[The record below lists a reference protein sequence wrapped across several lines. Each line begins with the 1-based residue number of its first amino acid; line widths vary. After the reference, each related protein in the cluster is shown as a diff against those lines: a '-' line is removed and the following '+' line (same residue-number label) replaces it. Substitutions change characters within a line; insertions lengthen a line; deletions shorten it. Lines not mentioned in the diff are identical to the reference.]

1 MVHGK
6 HDMDRRSLLG
16 GLAAGVAASGAAL
29 AAGVAAPAQAAE
41 RSGPRAVHVYD
52 AVALLE
58 ETVPH
63 GTTPIGQRFRVPI
76 IGGTFEGP
84 DLRGRI
90 LPGGFDWQLMRADGY
105 LELVADYFMETDD
118 KVLIQV
124 TNRGL
129 LHLASPG
136 GPATYVMSTPRFE
149 APMGKYGWLNQF
161 IFTGTVAP
169 GAGPKPSVQLS
180 IFKLI

>member
-136 GPATYVMSTPRFE
+136 GPATYVMSTPRFK
-149 APMGKYGWLNQF
+149 APMGKYGWLHQF

>member
-1 MVHGK
+1 MGNEIN
-6 HDMDRRSLLG
+6 RRGILG
-16 GLAAGVAASGAAL
+16 ALIAGGAAGGAAL
-29 AAGVAAPAQAAE
+29 SLGGAAQAETVSRPAAPKAE
-41 RSGPRAVHVYD
+41 FVYD

-84 DLRGRI
+84 ALRGRI
-90 LPGGFDWQLMRADGY
+90 LPGGSDWQLLRADGY

-118 KVLIQV
+118 NVLIQV

-129 LHLASPG
+129 LHVPPDKGA
-136 GPATYVMSTPRFE
+136 ATYVMSSPRFE

-161 IFTGTVAP
+161 VFAGTVAP

-180 IFKLI
+180 LFKLI